1 MSRGRKRWREDVKKT
16 KYSMLTHIA
25 LVWVGGSD
33 FKNALTL
40 LSWQAIPHQLGF
52 GGGAEAKKAR
62 KWYALATNN
71 MISEMV
77 CFHCYIQGRKGK
89 NKGAD

>member
-1 MSRGRKRWREDVKKT
+1 MEGGCKVNQIFNVTD
-16 KYSMLTHIA
+16 IA
-25 LVWVGGSD
+25 LVWVRDSD
-33 FKNALTL
+33 FKKALTL
-40 LSWQAIPHQLGF
+40 LSWQAISHQLGF

-62 KWYALATNN
+62 KWYALPTKI

-77 CFHCYIQGRKGK
+77 CFQCYIQGRNGK